1 MDKKDGKQTGV
12 VRTLR
17 PKKTAISSIKKRS
30 ARQQNPQATVRSVPA
45 RVANR
50 PDAGEPSKARCSQP
64 PTTRCQS
71 PQPRRQEARLVSAR
85 AKNTSPTT
93 EKSEENQI
101 KNLTISPSSSPLLP
115 PLVASCDSEAAGLR
129 PHRVINPS
137 PPHPRPG
144 TYPPPF
150 QSPNPP
156 GAQAPNPPSHLLVRE
171 LQLPL
176 VRSVSEGAVGSRGLR
191 VFRSGLLPCASG
203 GADLGE
209 RAS

>member
-1 MDKKDGKQTGV
+1 MSISSFFSTVDKKDGKQTGV

-137 PPHPRPG
+137 PPHPDLAPTPRH
-144 TYPPPF
+144 
-150 QSPNPP
+150 SNPP
-156 GAQAPNPPSHLLVRE
+156 IRLVHAPRIHRRICWFASC
-171 LQLPL
+171 
-176 VRSVSEGAVGSRGLR
+176 SSR
-191 VFRSGLLPCASG
+191 
-203 GADLGE
+203 
-209 RAS
+209 